1 MPVPGA
7 DWVVGSILP
16 DNDATAKHATQ
27 CWPREQ
33 EPKLGGAVLMWW
45 TDRPYWA
52 AGRAGAAALRKHGNM
67 QRSHCSYLS
76 TVDGELIDAELS
88 AIELTLHMTIRKRE
102 PIQRNGVNMMAV
114 FRNSKAAIRWTAD
127 PELGPG
133 QPVASQ
139 TYQMRQALLTHD
151 IAMKIQ
157 WVPGHS
163 CIPTDEDADCPS
175 NISQEAYRSKTM
187 QKAHTSLL
195 IGARRISEGRSIA
208 NP

>member
-1 MPVPGA
+1 MTLPVPGA

-52 AGRAGAAALRKHGNM
+52 AGRAGAAAVRKHGNM

-88 AIELTLHMTIRKRE
+88 AIGLTLHMTIRKRE

-139 TYQMRQALLTHD
+139 TYQMRQASSP
-151 IAMKIQ
+151 M
-157 WVPGHS
+157 
-163 CIPTDEDADCPS
+163 
-175 NISQEAYRSKTM
+175 ISQWRSNGSLGTPASPLMKTQTALQTYHKRPM
-187 QKAHTSLL
+187 
-195 IGARRISEGRSIA
+195 GARQCRRHTLHCWLEPDGSPKEDQ
-208 NP
+208 